1 MVSDAAKKKAKA
13 KREAAAS
20 KRAAAGSGEAAPSG
34 NNATGPA
41 QGAPDGILLPSTL
54 TARQRA
60 ALHEA
65 AEKSAL
71 QHVSKGEGDQRRMAI
86 GRQLEGAN
94 IIALPDDAT
103 FTDAEL
109 AHKLQTL
116 LGLEVQGELNLRAD
130 QGAAK
135 PIEMGFQR
143 RSKKGKAPGP
153 LDPGSWAAGMTPLLE
168 MELPPH
174 QVEEARESI
183 SARSSASAPSS
194 RVMLNLKCTGVE
206 GGLLGRSLITLAP
219 NKILPGC
226 SATPL
231 PPHKFSPHDIVA
243 IRSNKGDPAA
253 EPIVEG
259 VVYRIKDTEIVVAV
273 EELPDDGLDVPLRLE
288 RLANDITFKRY
299 SSTLQSLSGGQAAL
313 GPASRIVDVLFGRAE
328 PRFHDKC
335 PPWTPMN
342 KGLDESQKRAVS
354 LVLAAQDVSLIHGP
368 PGTGKTTAAV
378 EIILQEVKRGSR
390 VLVAA
395 ASNIAVDNIVERLKL
410 AAPKLKAV
418 RMGHPARLMPEVL
431 SASLEAQDIKKTTQA
446 MMKLGRKDYQERRAL
461 RQELRQLVKEER
473 QRQTKAVYEVLNSSQ
488 VVCCTLSGVHA
499 KDLRKESFDLAVV
512 DEAAQALEVA
522 TWAAILKAKRVVLA
536 GDHLQLPPTIISKKA
551 EGGGLGRT
559 LFQRLQE
566 MYGESVSE
574 MLTVQYRMN
583 NSIMQW
589 SSDEFYSSKLTAAPS
604 VAQHTLSD
612 IQARRRP
619 PFGLRSRCFT
629 PSASELPVLMMIDT
643 TGCDCEEQS
652 EEAGD
657 SRCNEGE
664 AKIVMACAARL
675 VELGVAP
682 AQIGVITPYNG
693 QVALLKTMRSDELSA
708 MEISS
713 VDGFQGREKE
723 ALIISAV
730 RSNSTGEIGFL
741 SDQRRMN
748 VAVTR
753 ARRHCCLICCSET
766 LQSDPFL
773 QRLVEYFEA
782 NGEYLSAESFM

>member
-1 MVSDAAKKKAKA
+1 M
-13 KREAAAS
+13 
-20 KRAAAGSGEAAPSG
+20 
-34 NNATGPA
+34 
-41 QGAPDGILLPSTL
+41 
-54 TARQRA
+54 
-60 ALHEA
+60 
-65 AEKSAL
+65 
-71 QHVSKGEGDQRRMAI
+71 
-86 GRQLEGAN
+86 
-94 IIALPDDAT
+94 
-103 FTDAEL
+103 
-109 AHKLQTL
+109 
-116 LGLEVQGELNLRAD
+116 
-130 QGAAK
+130 
-135 PIEMGFQR
+135 
-143 RSKKGKAPGP
+143 
-153 LDPGSWAAGMTPLLE
+153 
-168 MELPPH
+168 
-174 QVEEARESI
+174 
-183 SARSSASAPSS
+183 
-194 RVMLNLKCTGVE
+194 
-206 GGLLGRSLITLAP
+206 RSLTRRP
-219 NKILPGC
+219 
-226 SATPL
+226 
-231 PPHKFSPHDIVA
+231 
-243 IRSNKGDPAA
+243 
-253 EPIVEG
+253 
-259 VVYRIKDTEIVVAV
+259 
-273 EELPDDGLDVPLRLE
+273 
-288 RLANDITFKRY
+288 
-299 SSTLQSLSGGQAAL
+299 
-313 GPASRIVDVLFGRAE
+313 
-328 PRFHDKC
+328 
-335 PPWTPMN
+335 
-342 KGLDESQKRAVS
+342 
-354 LVLAAQDVSLIHGP
+354 
-368 PGTGKTTAAV
+368 TT
-378 EIILQEVKRGSR
+378 
-390 VLVAA
+390 
-395 ASNIAVDNIVERLKL
+395 
-410 AAPKLKAV
+410 
-418 RMGHPARLMPEVL
+418 
-431 SASLEAQDIKKTTQA
+431 T
-446 MMKLGRKDYQERRAL
+446 
-461 RQELRQLVKEER
+461 
-473 QRQTKAVYEVLNSSQ
+473 Q

-612 IQARRRP
+612 IQ
-619 PFGLRSRCFT
+619 

-766 LQSDPFL
+766 LQVP
-773 QRLVEYFEA
+773 RA
-782 NGEYLSAESFM
+782 RATATP